1 MSQEKTTTQL
11 RCVARKKNEVWIW
24 VKDVNKIDLELQSLQ
39 EHVDVFVL
47 NPKLRNKK

>member
-11 RCVARKKNEVWIW
+11 RCVARKKNEVWSW

-39 EHVDVFVL
+39 GHVDVFVL
-47 NPKLRNKK
+47 NQETKSE